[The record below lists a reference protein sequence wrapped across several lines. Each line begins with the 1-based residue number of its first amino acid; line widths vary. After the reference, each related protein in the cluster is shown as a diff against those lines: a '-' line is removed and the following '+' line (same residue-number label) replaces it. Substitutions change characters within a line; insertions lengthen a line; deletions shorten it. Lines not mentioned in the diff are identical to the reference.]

1 MAVPIIGSHSMPEFP
16 TPDTPEHSHARFA
29 TTSWTRVLR
38 VAAGDTGA
46 GTDFATLCQSYW
58 YPLYAF
64 LRRSGAS
71 PQDAEDT
78 VQAFFAW
85 LIESDFVQ
93 RADPARGR
101 FRNFL
106 MVSLRQF
113 QSREQ
118 QFQAAAKR
126 QPAQPLLSIDSLES
140 DSRYQLLGPAETPEM
155 LFEKAWAIALIER
168 TMQELQTEMAAAG
181 KSAQFDCL
189 RGMLTGQR
197 DVSGQEAAA
206 RLGISEGAVRVA
218 VYRLKQRY
226 GELLRQHVA
235 ATVENEADVD
245 DELRALFAKVS
256 R

>member
-1 MAVPIIGSHSMPEFP
+1 MTQRKTSSADNSEV
-16 TPDTPEHSHARFA
+16 RFA
-29 TTSWTRVLR
+29 TTSWTRVLL
-38 VAAGDTGA
+38 AGNGGEEA
-46 GTDFATLCQSYW
+46 RNDFATLCRDYW

-64 LRRSGAS
+64 LRRSGTKAE
-71 PQDAEDT
+71 DAEDT

-113 QSREQ
+113 QAREH

-126 QPAQPLLSIDSLES
+126 QPGQPVLSLDMQAG
-140 DSRYQLLGPAETPEM
+140 DSRYQHLSHHETPEV
-155 LFEKAWAIALIER
+155 LFEQAWAMSLV
-168 TMQELQTEMAAAG
+168 ELAMGQLQAEMTADG
-181 KSAQFDCL
+181 KVGQFDCL

-197 DVSGQEAAA
+197 DTTGREAAL
-206 RLGISEGAVRVA
+206 RLGISEGAVRIA
-218 VYRLKQRY
+218 VHRMKRRY
-226 GELLRQHVA
+226 GELLRQQVA
-235 ATVENEADVD
+235 ATVERDEDVE

-256 R
+256 P

>member
-1 MAVPIIGSHSMPEFP
+1 MKRRKTSSADNSEV
-16 TPDTPEHSHARFA
+16 RFA
-29 TTSWTRVLR
+29 TTSWNRVLL
-38 VAAGDTGA
+38 AGNGDEESRGE
-46 GTDFATLCQSYW
+46 FATLCRDYW

-64 LRRSGAS
+64 LRRSGTKAE
-71 PQDAEDT
+71 DAEDT
-78 VQAFFAW
+78 VQAIFAW

-113 QSREQ
+113 QAREH

-126 QPAQPLLSIDSLES
+126 RPTKPVLSIDSLES
-140 DSRYQLLGPAETPEM
+140 DSRYQLLGPAETPET
-155 LFEKAWAIALIER
+155 LFEKAWAISLIER
-168 TMQELQTEMAAAG
+168 SMQQLQAEMAAAG
-181 KSAQFDCL
+181 KGAQFDCL

-197 DVSGQEAAA
+197 DLSGREAAE
-206 RLGISEGAVRVA
+206 RLGMNEGVVRVA
-218 VYRLKQRY
+218 VHRMEQRY

-235 ATVENEADVD
+235 ATVERDEDVD

-256 R
+256 Q

>member
-1 MAVPIIGSHSMPEFP
+1 MKHRKTSSADNSEV
-16 TPDTPEHSHARFA
+16 RFA
-29 TTSWTRVLR
+29 TTSWTRVLL
-38 VAAGDTGA
+38 A
-46 GTDFATLCQSYW
+46 GTGDEESRGEFATLCRDYW

-64 LRRSGAS
+64 LRRSGTKAD
-71 PQDAEDT
+71 DAEDT

-113 QSREQ
+113 QSRER

-126 QPAQPLLSIDSLES
+126 QPSVPILSIDTRDG
-140 DSRYQLLGPAETPEM
+140 DSRYQLQASSESPEV
-155 LFEKAWAIALIER
+155 LFEKAWAISLF
-168 TMQELQTEMAAAG
+168 ELAMGKLQAEMTADGKAG
-181 KSAQFDCL
+181 QFDCL

-197 DVSGQEAAA
+197 DTTGREAAL
-206 RLGISEGAVRVA
+206 RLGISEGAVRIA
-218 VYRLKQRY
+218 VHRMKRRY
-226 GELLRQHVA
+226 GELLRQQVA
-235 ATVENEADVD
+235 ATVERDEDVD

-256 R
+256 P